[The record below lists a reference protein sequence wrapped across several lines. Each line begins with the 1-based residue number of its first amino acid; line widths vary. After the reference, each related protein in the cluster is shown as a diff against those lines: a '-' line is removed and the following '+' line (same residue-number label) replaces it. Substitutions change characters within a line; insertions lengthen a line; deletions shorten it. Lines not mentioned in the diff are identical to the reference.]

1 MLVVKLESMKKMI
14 TAGTI
19 EALTDEDYVEN
30 SLIRTDTE
38 IYATDSV
45 IYNEGLDN
53 AEVKLKSV
61 IFEDSVFELTN
72 GMYIHSSWIKGTVE
86 LKEDKQLFIINGVYY
101 NDKFEIQDIK
111 SCATCGSEEPL
122 VEDSGLCPNCF
133 NEKHSKINSYNYK
146 PTPIFIGEQL
156 KTNVDA
162 PVWYGIELEH
172 ACKDRLK
179 AAKFQYKYS
188 KGEKVFYYKHDGSI
202 YSSEF
207 PIEMVTHPHSFSAL
221 MQAEWLN
228 KLKDLDTI
236 NNEEVSRQNGCHIH
250 VSNTAFIDDKH
261 YAKWYFFVYSLAN
274 GILQKIANRECTSFC
289 KNIKVGS
296 LLSKSKNPTEENER
310 QVIINERNNATKE
323 VRMFST
329 TSDPKVLKSYI
340 QFLES
345 TIKYAKYAN
354 TKLSYDNWVA
364 YVTKYSTK
372 YEELLAVLSGITLPK
387 PKELIVPTKEVEVEN
402 IYDIPTKYL
411 SNIIKIT
418 DKNDNNYK
426 ISLCSVD
433 FANERIWLNGRS
445 SEFMFSNLK
454 RITYAK

>member
-14 TAGTI
+14 SKGTL
-19 EALTDEDYVEN
+19 EALTDEEYAEN
-30 SLIRTDTE
+30 NLTRTSTE
-38 IYATDSV
+38 VYATDSV
-45 IYNEGLDN
+45 IYNESLAN
-53 AEVKLKSV
+53 AEVTLKTI
-61 IFEDSVFELTN
+61 IFEDSVFELAN
-72 GMYIHSSWIKGTVE
+72 GMYIHSSWIKGTVNI
-86 LKEDKQLFIINGVYY
+86 KEDKKLFIINDVYY
-101 NDKFEIQDIK
+101 NEKFEVQDIK
-111 SCATCGSEEPL
+111 SCTICGSREPL
-122 VEDSGLCPNCF
+122 VETSGLCTNCF
-133 NEKHSKINSYNYK
+133 NEKYSKVNNYNFK

-156 KTNVDA
+156 KTDVNA

-172 ACKDRLK
+172 ACNDRLK

-188 KGEKVFYYKHDGSI
+188 KDEKVFYYKHDGSI

-221 MQAEWLN
+221 MTAPWLN
-228 KLKDLDTI
+228 DLKEIDAL
-236 NNEEVSRQNGCHIH
+236 NNKEVYSKNGCHIH

-274 GILQKIANRECTSFC
+274 GILQKIANRECTNYC

-296 LLSKSKNPTEENER
+296 LLSKSKNPTDENER

-329 TSDPKVLKSYI
+329 TSNPKVLKSYI

-364 YVTKYSTK
+364 YITKYSTK
-372 YEELLAVLSGITLPK
+372 YEELLAALSGITLPK
-387 PKELIVPTKEVEVEN
+387 PKELYVPTKEVEVDD

-418 DKNDNNYK
+418 DKSDNNFK

-433 FANERIWLNGRS
+433 FANERIWLNGRDT
-445 SEFMFSNLK
+445 ELMFSQLK

>member
-1 MLVVKLESMKKMI
+1 MLTVKLESMKKMI
-14 TAGTI
+14 TAGI
-19 EALTDEDYVEN
+19 LEALTDEDYEEN
-30 SLIRTDTE
+30 GLSKSSKE
-38 IYATDSV
+38 VFATDSV
-45 IYNEGLDN
+45 LYDETLAN
-53 AEVKLKSV
+53 AKVTLKSI

-72 GMYIHSSWIKGTVE
+72 SMYIHSSWIKGTVE
-86 LKEDKQLFIINGVYY
+86 IKETQELFIINGTCY
-101 NDKFEIQDIK
+101 NDKFEVQEVK
-111 SCATCGSEEPL
+111 FCASCGGSEPL
-122 VEDSGLCPNCF
+122 VDTSGLCQNCF
-133 NEKHSKINSYNYK
+133 NEKYSKVNNYNHK
-146 PTPIFIGEQL
+146 PSPIFIGEQL
-156 KTNVDA
+156 KTDRDT

-172 ACKDRLK
+172 ACKDRSK

-188 KGEKVFYYKHDGSI
+188 KDEKVFYYKHDSSI

-221 MQAEWLN
+221 MESEWLN
-228 KLKDLDTI
+228 KLEDLGTLNNKD
-236 NNEEVSRQNGCHIH
+236 VAKQNGCHIH
-250 VSNTAFIDDKH
+250 ISNTAFIDDKH

-274 GILQKIANRECTSFC
+274 GILQKIAKRECTQYC
-289 KNIKVGS
+289 KNVKVGS
-296 LLSKSKNPTEENER
+296 LLSKSKTPTDENER
-310 QVIINERNNATKE
+310 GVIINERNNATKE

-387 PKELIVPTKEVEVEN
+387 PKELIVPTKEIEVEN

-411 SNIIKIT
+411 SNIIKIV
-418 DKNDNNYK
+418 DKNDNSYK

-433 FANERIWLNGRS
+433 FANERIWLNGRNT
-445 SEFMFSNLK
+445 ELMFSQLK